1 MERLRY
7 PFLLFSLAALLTLS
21 ACREDPL
28 SAGITLD
35 ADYSGVI
42 AALDEMGTSLS
53 DKLARIETAVN
64 CGLAD
69 NLEATK
75 QIQAALASLRGTTE
89 TKLAAVEQAVKSQ
102 TTSLETKLSLIE
114 AAVKAGFADAQSQ
127 QQLLRETV
135 TSMDGTMD
143 EKLAAVETAVK
154 SQATSLETK
163 LGLIEAAVNSGFADQ
178 AAAQALMQETLENVG
193 ATLEEK
199 LAAIEAAVGNRTTAL
214 SARLALIETAVK
226 DGFAADSTQQALIRT
241 ALDSLAG
248 NQEEKLAAIE
258 AALKSQ
264 TAGLEAKLA
273 LVEAAARSFGSVEKL
288 ELIRQALASLD
299 GTTEAKL
306 SAIRSAVQSQTTGLG
321 AKIDLISTA
330 LEEGFMADTAA
341 IHALQASLDGSVFDL
356 DTSLVNLKDSVV
368 AQLDSLSKELSPDEL
383 AKAFTDI
390 VSAIDSQ
397 AQSTAALLAAIQNA
411 IAGLIK
417 YELIYEGDPAET
429 INLWRGETFSARLR
443 VKPASVPL
451 VKDSLRLDIVSDKRY
466 FLPELGPGD
475 GADHFFIQSLEA
487 VAGEEGVY
495 VATLKADAPVVLWEE
510 SQLSVVM
517 RKAGR
522 EFVTDPFPVTIVPR
536 PTEGLAIWHYPRA
549 SFKMRE
555 LNGIKLSK
563 DSLGVIYAALDSR
576 EFVSKDN
583 SSDVRKYTAS
593 LVDSVR
599 FVLEA
604 FELHKHLHELVPDD
618 DSLAKVFINF
628 VKGQDYIGLSPDT
641 LESKVWRNFQDSIGH
656 MNLDLKGKLV
666 VTDQWKKKDTIDDF
680 HLGWWNTTR
689 YSDENL
695 KCSINDI
702 DDVQNPG
709 QLKDTIKLE
718 SLFDFCGVKNS
729 SLAVVPHYR
738 YSVDRSRFIYPESH
752 KMTGTFVDKNWTTS
766 DQYVNDEWNILLNVP
781 SAQASTTPYS
791 MQGIVTVSLFPS
803 QSQSAFKVQQLF
815 VQYELKLTVSDAH

>member
-1 MERLRY
+1 MERFRY
-7 PFLLFSLAALLTLS
+7 PLLLLGLAALLTLS

-69 NLEATK
+69 NLEAMK
-75 QIQAALASLRGTTE
+75 QIHAALASLRGTTE
-89 TKLAAVEQAVKSQ
+89 AKLAAVEQALKNQ

-154 SQATSLETK
+154 SQTTSLETK
-163 LGLIEAAVNSGFADQ
+163 LGLIEAAVNGGFADQ
-178 AAAQALMQETLENVG
+178 AAARALMQETLENVG

-273 LVEAAARSFGSVEKL
+273 LVEAAAKMAGTGEKP
-288 ELIRQALASLD
+288 ELIRQALVSLGGSTAS
-299 GTTEAKL
+299 KL
-306 SAIRSAVQSQTTGLG
+306 SAIGQALQSQATGLASKFDLIASAV
-321 AKIDLISTA
+321 
-330 LEEGFMADTAA
+330 EEGYMADTAA
-341 IHALQASLDGSVFDL
+341 VHALQAALDVGLSGL
-356 DTSLVNLKDSVV
+356 DTTLVSIKDSVV
-368 AQLDSLSKELSPDEL
+368 AQIDSLSKELSPEEL
-383 AKAFTDI
+383 AKAFSGI
-390 VSAIDSQ
+390 VSALDSQ
-397 AQSTAALLAAIQNA
+397 TQSTAALLTAIQNA
-411 IAGLIK
+411 MAGLIK

-429 INLWRGETFSARLR
+429 ITLWRGETYSARLR
-443 VKPASVPL
+443 VKPAGVPL
-451 VKDSLRLDIVSDKRY
+451 VKDSLRLGIVSDKRY

-475 GADHFFIQSLEA
+475 GSDHFFIRSLEA

-495 VATLKADAPVVLWEE
+495 VATLQADAPVVLWEE

-522 EFVTDPFPVTIVPR
+522 EFSTKPFPVTIMPR
-536 PTEGLAIWHYPRA
+536 LTEGLTIWHYPRA

-583 SSDVRKYTAS
+583 SSDVRKYTSS

-599 FVLEA
+599 FVLES

-618 DSLAKVFINF
+618 DSLANVSIDF
-628 VKGQDYIGLSPDT
+628 VKGRDYIGFCPDT
-641 LESKVWRNFQDSIGH
+641 VGCLVWRNYQCSIGH
-656 MNLDLKGKLV
+656 LNVDLKGKLV

-680 HLGWWNTTR
+680 HLGWWNTTW
-689 YSDENL
+689 YSDGNL

-702 DDVQNPG
+702 EDEPQG

-718 SLFDFCGVKNS
+718 SLFEFCGVKNS
-729 SLAVVPHYR
+729 SLSVVPHYR
-738 YSVDRSRFIYPESH
+738 YSVDRSRFIYPQSH
-752 KMTGTFVDKNWTTS
+752 KMTGTFVDKNWTAS

-781 SAQASTTPYS
+781 SAQDSNDPYS

-815 VQYELKLTVSDAH
+815 VHYELLLTIWDPN

>member
-1 MERLRY
+1 MERFRY
-7 PFLLFSLAALLTLS
+7 PLLLLGLAALLTLS

-69 NLEATK
+69 NLEAMK
-75 QIQAALASLRGTTE
+75 QIHAALASLRGTTE
-89 TKLAAVEQAVKSQ
+89 AKLAAVEQALKNQ

-154 SQATSLETK
+154 SQTTSLETK
-163 LGLIEAAVNSGFADQ
+163 LGLIEAAVNGGFADQ
-178 AAAQALMQETLENVG
+178 AAARALMQETLENVG

-273 LVEAAARSFGSVEKL
+273 LVQAAAKMAGTGEKP
-288 ELIRQALASLD
+288 ELIRQALVSLGGSTAS
-299 GTTEAKL
+299 KL
-306 SAIRSAVQSQTTGLG
+306 SAIGQATGLASKFDLIASAV
-321 AKIDLISTA
+321 
-330 LEEGFMADTAA
+330 EEGYMADTAA
-341 IHALQASLDGSVFDL
+341 VHALQAALDVGLSGL
-356 DTSLVNLKDSVV
+356 DTTLVSIKDSVV
-368 AQLDSLSKELSPDEL
+368 AQIDSLSKELSPEEL
-383 AKAFTDI
+383 AKAFSGI
-390 VSAIDSQ
+390 VSALDSQ
-397 AQSTAALLAAIQNA
+397 TQSTAALLTAIQNA
-411 IAGLIK
+411 MAGLIK

-429 INLWRGETFSARLR
+429 ITLWRGETYSARLR
-443 VKPASVPL
+443 VKPAGVPL

-475 GADHFFIQSLEA
+475 GSDHFFIRSLEA

-495 VATLKADAPVVLWEE
+495 VATLQADAPVVLWEE

-522 EFVTDPFPVTIVPR
+522 EFSTKPFPVTIMPR
-536 PTEGLAIWHYPRA
+536 LTEGLTIWHYPRA

-583 SSDVRKYTAS
+583 SSDVRKYTSS

-599 FVLEA
+599 FVLES

-618 DSLAKVFINF
+618 DSLANVSIDF
-628 VKGQDYIGLSPDT
+628 VKGRDYIGFCPDT
-641 LESKVWRNFQDSIGH
+641 VGCLVWRNYQCSIGH
-656 MNLDLKGKLV
+656 LNVDLKGKLV

-680 HLGWWNTTR
+680 HLGWWNTTW
-689 YSDENL
+689 YSDGNL

-702 DDVQNPG
+702 EDEPQG

-718 SLFDFCGVKNS
+718 SLFEFCGVKNS
-729 SLAVVPHYR
+729 SLSVVPHYR
-738 YSVDRSRFIYPESH
+738 YSVDRSRFIYPQSH
-752 KMTGTFVDKNWTTS
+752 KMTGTFVDKNWTAS

-781 SAQASTTPYS
+781 SAQASNDPYS

-815 VQYELKLTVSDAH
+815 VHYELLLTIWDPN